1 MNDKNGNKWKR
12 PIEWQEA
19 GREVPEMLS
28 HVPLKKYKGWNK
40 LDDDVDDGHRVR
52 VVDSLERGKF
62 FPTLNYFP
70 LPYIQLIKFLYP
82 VQTQT

>member
-62 FPTLNYFP
+62 FPTLNYFGSAV
-70 LPYIQLIKFLYP
+70 LLFLLSP
-82 VQTQT
+82 SSIHPAN